1 MALKPATR
9 DRLKSVGT
17 RTIAAALAK
26 RGLQDGFLPDL
37 RPVAPVQDVL
47 VGEACLAIESCH
59 AGAVL
64 VVEAGKACPPLAL
77 LMRRGIAGIVC
88 AGVLREAAGIARA
101 GLPAY
106 QRRPASSTSLTVANG
121 DVLVGDRAGV
131 LVIAASL
138 IDQIAEEAQEI
149 SAYEE
154 FIAEQVNQGGGVYG
168 LHIPSGEQARV
179 AFAAWR
185 KMKGR

>member
-9 DRLKSVGT
+9 DRLSTVGT
-17 RTIAAALAK
+17 RTVAAALAK
-26 RGLQDGFLPDL
+26 RSLPDRFVADM
-37 RPVAPVQDVL
+37 RPIAPVQDVL
-47 VGEACLAIESCH
+47 VGEACTALENCR

-64 VVEAGKACPPLAL
+64 VVEAGRTSPPLAL
-77 LMRRGIAGIVC
+77 LLRRGIAGIVS
-88 AGVLREAAGIARA
+88 AGTLRETAEIARA

-106 QRRPASSTSLTVANG
+106 QRRSDSATPLALADG

-131 LVIAASL
+131 LVIPASL
-138 IDQIAEEAQEI
+138 VDQIAEETQEI
-149 SAYEE
+149 AAYEE
-154 FIAEQVNQGGGVYG
+154 FITEQVNQGGGVYG

-185 KMKGR
+185 KMRGR

>member
-1 MALKPATR
+1 M
-9 DRLKSVGT
+9 
-17 RTIAAALAK
+17 
-26 RGLQDGFLPDL
+26 
-37 RPVAPVQDVL
+37 
-47 VGEACLAIESCH
+47 
-59 AGAVL
+59 
-64 VVEAGKACPPLAL
+64 
-77 LMRRGIAGIVC
+77 
-88 AGVLREAAGIARA
+88 
-101 GLPAY
+101 
-106 QRRPASSTSLTVANG
+106 
-121 DVLVGDRAGV
+121 VGDRAGV

>member
-1 MALKPATR
+1 MALRPATR
-9 DRLKSVGT
+9 DRLRSVGT
-17 RTIAAALAK
+17 RTIADALAK
-26 RGLQDGFLPDL
+26 RGLPDGFLQDL
-37 RPVAPVQDVL
+37 RPVAAVQDVL
-47 VGEACLAIESCH
+47 VGEACRAIESCR

-77 LMRRGIAGIVC
+77 LMRRGIAGIVS
-88 AGVLREAAGIARA
+88 AGVLRQTAEIARA

-106 QRRPASSTSLTVANG
+106 QRPPGPATSLAVANG
-121 DVLVGDRAGV
+121 DVLVGDHAGV
-131 LVIAASL
+131 LVIPPSL

-154 FIAEQVNQGGGVYG
+154 FIAEQVSQGGGVYG